1 MLSLWLSPCCKD
13 DVQPPDDHFFCTSWT
28 LATQLQ
34 AAATSRRV
42 LCVGSHQCPYH
53 ARTAR
58 SRSRHT
64 HPLVFVT
71 AAFHMRAG
79 PTVSAIFWA
88 SPPSPGTRPCTAQAA
103 AAPTVYRC
111 CARHAGAQRATLRQ
125 LRQALQVRRSRCC
138 ISAAQQQP
146 TTQAGWGCRDTLG
159 AHRAQLL
166 AAARR
171 IVALGR
177 PVPGPCG
184 AARALARSL
193 ARSLGP
199 RARSL
204 VRTSRSLSWARSLN
218 LFYKAGLL
226 SGGVAATSTK
236 GRGCQGG
243 LPGGCCNLPYKAG
256 VAVGGG
262 VAATSAEGRGCCQGG
277 NLS

>member
-204 VRTSRSLSWARSLN
+204 VGPLARSPGLARSTSS
-218 LFYKAGLL
+218 YKAGLL
-226 SGGVAATSTK
+226 QAGLQQPPLRGGVAVRGGCQGVAATSPIR
-236 GRGCQGG
+236 RGLLSG
-243 LPGGCCNLPYKAG
+243 GGCSNLG
-256 VAVGGG
+256 
-262 VAATSAEGRGCCQGG
+262 
-277 NLS
+277 